1 MPRLTPFAVLL
12 TCAAC
17 AAPQPPADSVEAAVR
32 PTQTTT
38 VRAAFGMVVHGGAGT
53 ITRASMTPEA
63 EQQYRAVLE
72 QALRTGY
79 RIIESGGTSLD
90 AVEATVRVM
99 EDSPLFN
106 AGKGAVFTAE
116 GKNELDA
123 SIMDGRTLAAGSVA
137 GVTKVKNP
145 ITLARRVME
154 KSPHVMMVST
164 GAEAFA
170 REQGIEL
177 VPESYFFTEHRW
189 NALRTLMQ
197 EQNRP
202 MPARPAGTGGGAEP
216 AIHMDGSDRKFG
228 TVGAV
233 ALDRHGSIAAATSTG
248 GMTGKRF
255 GRVGDAPVIGAGT
268 YANRLCGVSAT
279 GHGEFFIRNAV
290 AHDICAR
297 MEYKNLPLE
306 RAAHE
311 VVMERLVEQ
320 GGEGGIIA
328 IDVHGNYT
336 MPFNSE
342 GMYRGYIG
350 PDGRAQVWI
359 YK

>member
-1 MPRLTPFAVLL
+1 MMARLTAFALL
-12 TCAAC
+12 ACAAC
-17 AAPQPPADSVEAAVR
+17 ASPQPPADSTVATV
-32 PTQTTT
+32 PLQTNT
-38 VRAAFGMVVHGGAGT
+38 VRASFGMVIHGGAGT
-53 ITRASMTPEA
+53 ITRGSMTPDMER
-63 EQQYRAVLE
+63 QYRAVLE
-72 QALRTGY
+72 QALRTGH

-137 GVTKVKNP
+137 GVTRVKNP

-154 KSPHVMMVST
+154 KSPHVMMVSV

-170 REQGIEL
+170 REQGVEL

-189 NALRTLMQ
+189 NALREVMQ

-202 MPARPAGTGGGAEP
+202 MPARPAGTGGGSDEP
-216 AIHMDGSDRKFG
+216 AMHIDDRKFG

-233 ALDRHGSIAAATSTG
+233 ALDRHGNIAAATSTG

-255 GRVGDAPVIGAGT
+255 GRVGDAPIIGAGT

-297 MEYKNLPLE
+297 MEYRNLSID

-311 VVMERLVEQ
+311 VVMERLVQQ

-328 IDVHGNYT
+328 MDVHGNYA

-350 PDGRAQVWI
+350 PDARPQIWI
-359 YK
+359 YKD